1 MLKRI
6 EVENFKSLKHLD
18 YHCAKLNLLMGLNG
32 AGKSSFVQFLLL
44 LRSLSDRLMKAS
56 VSVKEDSAEF
66 PAKFDD
72 CMYCYATKRRMKF
85 TIDFSSRAPRGF
97 TILNFEGSNGR
108 PMINV
113 PRLLNPSKEED
124 KILLENYT
132 PRLISVSRYIF
143 RGEGHAE
150 VSIVDSQFAT
160 EVCATQQ
167 YKDLCQFEKLHGDGN
182 RIDPHEEPDLYARY
196 WTMVNAKIEN
206 EKEIAS
212 RINAVE
218 KGKTSD
224 YKELWSHMR
233 FVEAF
238 REKPQEVHMG
248 VFRSRS
254 GSLWVKDD
262 LLSGGEDV
270 VEFLYN
276 VGEEYKLGKGN
287 PMISPICPDEC
298 RLIDQVNA
306 WLQVV
311 SPGAQIK
318 ISKREVADSDRFIQ
332 SVAFGR
338 GGHEHEFK
346 PQSVGFGISY
356 VLPVLVALLTSAPED
371 IVVIENPEAH
381 LHPRGQAEMGNLIAR
396 AAAYGVQVF
405 VETHS
410 DHVINGVRVAVKK
423 GTVKPEDVNIA
434 FFERKG
440 HDIEAEDGTKHKE
453 YYAEVRNIKVDGK
466 GSLSEYPEDFM
477 DEWNNQLMRLMKPR
491 KAGN

>member
-6 EVENFKSLKHLD
+6 EVENFKSIKHLD
-18 YHCAKLNLLMGLNG
+18 YPCATLNLLMGVNG

-44 LRSLSDRLMKAS
+44 LRSLSDRLMTAS
-56 VSVKEDSAEF
+56 VSVKENSAEF

-72 CMYCYATKRRMKF
+72 LLYCYAAKRRMKF

-97 TILNFEGSNGR
+97 DILNFDGDNGR
-108 PMINV
+108 PMITV
-113 PRLLNPSKEED
+113 PRVLNPSYEED
-124 KILLENYT
+124 KNLLENYT
-132 PRLISVSRYIF
+132 TRLTSVSRYIF

-160 EVCATQQ
+160 EVCASQQ
-167 YKDLCQFEKLHGDGN
+167 YKDLCQFTKLHGDGEL
-182 RIDPHEEPDLYARY
+182 IDPHEDPELHAQY
-196 WTMVNAKIEN
+196 WPIFVAHMEN

-224 YKELWSHMR
+224 YKELWDHLR

-248 VFRSRS
+248 VRSCS
-254 GSLWVKDD
+254 SSWCVKDEFQP
-262 LLSGGEDV
+262 GGEGV

-276 VGEEYKLGKGN
+276 VGEEYKLRNGN
-287 PMISPICPDEC
+287 PMISPNCPDDR

-318 ISKREVADSDRFIQ
+318 IRKCEVADSDRFKQ

-338 GGHEHEFK
+338 SGHEHEFK

-356 VLPVLVALLTSAPED
+356 VLPVLVALLTSVPED
-371 IVVIENPEAH
+371 IVIIENPEAH

-410 DHVINGVRVAVKK
+410 DHVINGIRVAVKK
-423 GTVKPEDVNIA
+423 GIVKPEDVNIA

-440 HDIEAEDGTKHKE
+440 HDMEAEDGTKHKE
-453 YYAEVRNIKVDGK
+453 YYAEVRNIKVDSK

-491 KAGN
+491 KK

>member
-18 YHCAKLNLLMGLNG
+18 YSCAKLNLLMGLNG

-44 LRSLSDRLMKAS
+44 LHRLSDRLMKAS
-56 VSVKEDSAEF
+56 VSVKEESVEF
-66 PAKFDD
+66 PAKFEELL
-72 CMYCYATKRRMKF
+72 YCYASKRRMKF
-85 TIDFSSRAPRGF
+85 TLDFSSRAPMGF
-97 TILNFEGSNGR
+97 DILNFAGDNGR
-108 PMINV
+108 PMMTV
-113 PRLLNPSKEED
+113 PQLLNPAIEEE
-124 KILLENYT
+124 KNLLENYT
-132 PRLISVSRYIF
+132 PRLTSVSRYIIK
-143 RGEGHAE
+143 GEGHGE
-150 VSIVDSQFAT
+150 ISIVDSEFAT
-160 EVCATQQ
+160 EVCASQQ
-167 YKDLCQFEKLHGDGN
+167 YKDLCQFEKLHGDGAL
-182 RIDPHEEPDLYARY
+182 IDPYENPDLHARY
-196 WTMVNAKIEN
+196 WAIFNAHMEN

-218 KGKTSD
+218 NGKMSD
-224 YKELWSHMR
+224 YKALWDHLR

-238 REKPQEVHMG
+238 REKPQEVHVG
-248 VFRSRS
+248 VRACSRS
-254 GSLWVKDD
+254 WWVHDE
-262 LLSGGEDV
+262 LLPGGEDV

-276 VGEEYKLGKGN
+276 VGKEYKLGKGN
-287 PMISPICPDEC
+287 PMISPICTDKR

-306 WLQVV
+306 WLQVI

-318 ISKREVADSDRFIQ
+318 ISKCEVADSDRFIQ

-338 GGHEHEFK
+338 SGNEHEFK
-346 PQSVGFGISY
+346 PQNVGFGISY
-356 VLPVLVALLTSAPED
+356 VLPVLVALMTSVPED
-371 IVVIENPEAH
+371 IVIIENPEAH

-423 GTVKPEDVNIA
+423 GIVKPEDVNIA
-434 FFERKG
+434 FFERKD
-440 HDIEAEDGTKHKE
+440 HDTEAEDGTKHKE
-453 YYAEVRNIKVDGK
+453 YYAEVRNIKVDSK

-491 KAGN
+491 KK